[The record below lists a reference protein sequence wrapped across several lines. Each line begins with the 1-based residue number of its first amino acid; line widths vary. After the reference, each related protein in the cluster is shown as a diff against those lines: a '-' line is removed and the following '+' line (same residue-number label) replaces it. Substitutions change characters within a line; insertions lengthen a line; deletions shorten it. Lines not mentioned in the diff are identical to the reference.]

1 MSQQGKM
8 SSALSGCDFIGKEVR
23 KKTMTDAAGRKIES
37 IHGKHEFVILIGNG
51 HERTELT
58 VAKL

>member
-1 MSQQGKM
+1 M